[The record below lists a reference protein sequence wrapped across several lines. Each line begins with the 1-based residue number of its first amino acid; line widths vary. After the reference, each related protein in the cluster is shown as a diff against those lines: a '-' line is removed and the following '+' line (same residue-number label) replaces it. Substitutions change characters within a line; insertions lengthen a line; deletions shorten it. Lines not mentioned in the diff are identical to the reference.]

1 MSPPIIPSLGA
12 GSKTGKLAGNETG
25 NAVMLAN
32 KSALITGSL
41 GGIGFATAKALA
53 AQGCAVTLNGF
64 AAPDVIETRLTE
76 LRDLGVRAR
85 YHAADL
91 RHTAQ
96 IAELIQTTQQKH
108 GSLDILVN
116 NAVVRYFGSVENF
129 APEQWDEALAVNLSA
144 PFHTIRLALPGMKA
158 TNWGRIVNMASIY
171 GMFATVNRI
180 DYITTKTAL
189 IGLTRAV
196 ALETAR
202 TGITC
207 NAICPGTVLTPAID
221 WRLRQEMQRDG
232 TSFEEAEEN
241 FLAVRQPSRRF
252 VKDDNVA
259 ALIAFL
265 CSPQAGDIN
274 GSALPIDGA
283 WAAGRG

>member
-1 MSPPIIPSLGA
+1 M
-12 GSKTGKLAGNETG
+12 TDT
-25 NAVMLAN
+25 

-53 AQGCAVTLNGF
+53 GLGCDITLNGF
-64 AAPDVIETRLTE
+64 AGADIIEARIAE
-76 LRDLGVRAR
+76 IRALGVRAR
-85 YHAADL
+85 YHPADL
-91 RHTAQ
+91 RDPAQ
-96 IAELIQTTQQKH
+96 IADLISSTQQAH
-108 GSLDILVN
+108 GGLDVLVN
-116 NAVVRYFGSVENF
+116 NAVVRYFGAVENF

-158 TNWGRIVNMASIY
+158 KGWGRIVNIASIY
-171 GMFATVNRI
+171 GLFATVNRI

-196 ALETAR
+196 ALEVAR
-202 TGITC
+202 TDITC

-232 TSFEEAEEN
+232 TTFEQAEEA
-241 FLAVRQPSRRF
+241 FLAIRQPSRRF

-259 ALIAFL
+259 GLIAFL
-265 CSPQAGDIN
+265 CGPHGADIN
-274 GSALPIDGA
+274 GAALPIDGA
-283 WAAGRG
+283 WAAGR

>member
-1 MSPPIIPSLGA
+1 MA
-12 GSKTGKLAGNETG
+12 G
-25 NAVMLAN
+25 N

-53 AQGCAVTLNGF
+53 GLGCDITLNGF
-64 AAPDVIETRLTE
+64 ASAEVIEARLTE
-76 LRDLGVRAR
+76 LRALSVRAQ
-85 YHAADL
+85 YHGADL
-91 RHTAQ
+91 RHPAQ
-96 IAELIQTTQQKH
+96 IAELIEITQH
-108 GSLDILVN
+108 GHGGLDILVN
-116 NAVVRYFGSVENF
+116 NAVVRHFGAVENF
-129 APEQWDEALAVNLSA
+129 APEHWDEALAVNLSA

-158 TNWGRIVNMASIY
+158 KGWGRIVNMASIY

-196 ALETAR
+196 ALEVAR
-202 TGITC
+202 TGVTC

-232 TSFEEAEEN
+232 TSFAEAEES
-241 FLAVRQPSRRF
+241 FLAVRQPSRKF
-252 VKDDNVA
+252 VKDENVA
-259 ALIAFL
+259 GLVAFL
-265 CSPQAGDIN
+265 CGPHGEDIN

-283 WAAGRG
+283 WTAGRG

>member
-1 MSPPIIPSLGA
+1 
-12 GSKTGKLAGNETG
+12 
-25 NAVMLAN
+25 MLAN
-32 KSALITGSL
+32 RSALVTGSL

-53 AQGCAVTLNGF
+53 ALGCNVTLNGF
-64 AAPDVIETRLTE
+64 AAAEVIAARLAE

-85 YHAADL
+85 YHPADL
-91 RHTAQ
+91 RDPAQ
-96 IAELIQTTQQKH
+96 IADLIASTQDAH
-108 GSLDILVN
+108 AGLDILVN
-116 NAVVRYFGSVENF
+116 NAVVRYFGAVENF

-144 PFHTIRLALPGMKA
+144 PFHAIRLALPGMREK
-158 TNWGRIVNMASIY
+158 NWGRIINMASIY

-180 DYITTKTAL
+180 DYVTTKTGL

-196 ALETAR
+196 ALEVAR

-232 TSFEEAEEN
+232 SSFEDAEAN
-241 FLAVRQPSRRF
+241 FLAIRQPSRRF
-252 VKDDNVA
+252 VKDENVA
-259 ALIAFL
+259 GLIAFL
-265 CSPQAGDIN
+265 CSPPGDDIN

-283 WAAGRG
+283 WTAGRG

>member
-1 MSPPIIPSLGA
+1 MQ
-12 GSKTGKLAGNETG
+12 
-25 NAVMLAN
+25 

-41 GGIGFATAKALA
+41 DGIGFATARALA
-53 AQGCAVTLNGF
+53 DLGCDITLNGF
-64 AAPDVIETRLTE
+64 ATAEVIESRLTE
-76 LRDLGVRAR
+76 LRGLGVKAQ
-85 YHAADL
+85 YHGADL
-91 RHTAQ
+91 RQPKQ
-96 IAELIQTTQQKH
+96 IAELIETTQTEH

-116 NAVVRYFGSVENF
+116 NAVVRYFGAVENF
-129 APEQWDEALAVNLSA
+129 ALEHWDEALAVNLSA

-158 TNWGRIVNMASIY
+158 NNWGRIINMASIY
-171 GMFATVNRI
+171 GMFATTNRI

-196 ALETAR
+196 ALEVAR

-221 WRLRQEMQRDG
+221 WRLQQEMQRDG
-232 TSFEEAEEN
+232 TTFQQAEEA
-241 FLAVRQPSRRF
+241 FLAIRQPSRKF

-259 ALIAFL
+259 GLIAFL
-265 CSPQAGDIN
+265 CGPHGEDIN

-283 WAAGRG
+283 WTAGRG

>member
-1 MSPPIIPSLGA
+1 
-12 GSKTGKLAGNETG
+12 
-25 NAVMLAN
+25 MLKG
-32 KSALITGSL
+32 KSALVTGSL

-53 AQGCAVTLNGF
+53 ALGCDITLNGF
-64 AAPDVIETRLTE
+64 AAPEVIESCLSE
-76 LRDLGVRAR
+76 LRALGVRAR
-85 YHAADL
+85 YHGADL
-91 RHTAQ
+91 RQPVQ
-96 IAELIQTTQQKH
+96 IADLIATTTRDH

-116 NAVVRYFGSVENF
+116 NAVVRYFGAVENF
-129 APEQWDEALAVNLSA
+129 APEDWDEALAVNLSA
-144 PFHTIRLALPGMKA
+144 PFHTIRLALPGMKQA
-158 TNWGRIVNMASIY
+158 GWGRIINMASIY
-171 GMFATVNRI
+171 GLFATVNRI